1 MKKIIIVFVTLILML
16 IFTNNILAI
25 NENFNKDVF
34 NDKNIMKVPQKLED
48 EKKPVHAMGIY
59 HFIYQNI
66 SDEDKKNQVLR
77 NIKRLR
83 NKTDNK
89 YGFGLNANEGVGIEI
104 RPLTEN
110 RKADL
115 GLKGY
120 NVYKLFVTNMNDTPI
135 ELNVHMTKYTAIPI
149 SGTQI
154 NALSSIELINENI
167 SSSKAYDLQRKT
179 PANQKI
185 YANSEIELLLIYER
199 KFNPRKII
207 VDGILMQDNTKAI
220 RVDGLFLGLEKEK

>member
-1 MKKIIIVFVTLILML
+1 ML

-154 NALSSIELINENI
+154 NALSSIESECRQSHKINTNI
-167 SSSKAYDLQRKT
+167 LW
-179 PANQKI
+179 
-185 YANSEIELLLIYER
+185 
-199 KFNPRKII
+199 
-207 VDGILMQDNTKAI
+207 
-220 RVDGLFLGLEKEK
+220 LFLIKNHQNPLYIKTLSHFYDIIYIRGEEKNDE

>member
-1 MKKIIIVFVTLILML
+1 
-16 IFTNNILAI
+16 
-25 NENFNKDVF
+25 
-34 NDKNIMKVPQKLED
+34 
-48 EKKPVHAMGIY
+48 
-59 HFIYQNI
+59 
-66 SDEDKKNQVLR
+66 
-77 NIKRLR
+77 
-83 NKTDNK
+83 
-89 YGFGLNANEGVGIEI
+89 
-104 RPLTEN
+104 
-110 RKADL
+110 
-115 GLKGY
+115 
-120 NVYKLFVTNMNDTPI
+120 MNDTPI